1 MPPLAK
7 RGRGRPRKNPMAESH
22 LTSIDAPIKKPPPI
36 DILVLIQ
43 EALFTDSRRKEINRL
58 LEKGVF
64 ATVII
69 KDVSQGVRIFNS
81 RFINK
86 IKYLSTNKAFKK
98 SRLVV

>member
-1 MPPLAK
+1 MPPPAK

-22 LTSIDAPIKKPPPI
+22 LTSADTPVKEPPPT

-64 ATVII
+64 MAVIV
-69 KDVSQGVRIFNS
+69 KDV
-81 RFINK
+81 
-86 IKYLSTNKAFKK
+86 L
-98 SRLVV
+98 